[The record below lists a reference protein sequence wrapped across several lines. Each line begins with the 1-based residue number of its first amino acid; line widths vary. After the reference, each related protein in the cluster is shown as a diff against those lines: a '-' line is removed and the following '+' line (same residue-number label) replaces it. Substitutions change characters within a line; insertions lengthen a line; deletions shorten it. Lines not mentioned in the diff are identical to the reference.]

1 MDIKNRKDNYEKISK
16 LWLCRYDTRRNFS
29 KEKDEADDL
38 IQQKERI
45 TANEKKIADKASG
58 NQKLKDLGLTDD
70 EIAALVS

>member
-1 MDIKNRKDNYEKISK
+1 MKKLVNYDYVDMTPEEISQ
-16 LWLCRYDTRRNFS
+16 

-45 TANEKKIADKASG
+45 TADEKKIADKASG